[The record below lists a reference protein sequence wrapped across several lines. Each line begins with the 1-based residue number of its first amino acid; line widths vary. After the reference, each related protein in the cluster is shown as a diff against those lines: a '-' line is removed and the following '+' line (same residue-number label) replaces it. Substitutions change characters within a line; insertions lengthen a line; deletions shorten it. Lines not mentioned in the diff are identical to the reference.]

1 MSRLQP
7 IGPAGCTFFK
17 RDPVHLDGLFWS
29 NINGQLRNLTTSL
42 KIQTSV
48 GNLPTIKLKLGV
60 FVISK
65 GPVKRIDCTIKTHT
79 VNFFT
84 HFSVL
89 TSYFLSW
96 PHFLFWVFI
105 NTSLSFFYFLTYIYI
120 RNLYN
125 KCQIHSSVRFS
136 GPAFNLKY
144 ILLETDQ
151 KLALTNLSLSV

>member
-1 MSRLQP
+1 MGVPFSKE
-7 IGPAGCTFFK
+7 I
-17 RDPVHLDGLFWS
+17 
-29 NINGQLRNLTTSL
+29 LRIWMICFETIWLTSWYVNLTTSL

-48 GNLPTIKLKLGV
+48 GDFAAIKLKLGI
-60 FVISK
+60 FLISK
-65 GPVKRIDCTIKTHT
+65 GPLKKIDCTIKTYT

-120 RNLYN
+120 NSFTINARYTLVSDF
-125 KCQIHSSVRFS
+125 QVLHS
-136 GPAFNLKY
+136 
-144 ILLETDQ
+144 I
-151 KLALTNLSLSV
+151 

>member
-1 MSRLQP
+1 MGILCNHQTQ
-7 IGPAGCTFFK
+7 IGSFCHF
-17 RDPVHLDGLFWS
+17 
-29 NINGQLRNLTTSL
+29 
-42 KIQTSV
+42 
-48 GNLPTIKLKLGV
+48 
-60 FVISK
+60 K
-65 GPVKRIDCTIKTHT
+65 GPTKKNDCTIKTHT

-105 NTSLSFFYFLTYIYI
+105 NTSLFFYFLTYIQY
-120 RNLYN
+120 LYT

-144 ILLETDQ
+144 SLLNTDQ
-151 KLALTNLSLSV
+151 KQALTCLFFVCLRLVWDLFEINGKSCTLFRLPNLKLKSWVDFNIYIKS